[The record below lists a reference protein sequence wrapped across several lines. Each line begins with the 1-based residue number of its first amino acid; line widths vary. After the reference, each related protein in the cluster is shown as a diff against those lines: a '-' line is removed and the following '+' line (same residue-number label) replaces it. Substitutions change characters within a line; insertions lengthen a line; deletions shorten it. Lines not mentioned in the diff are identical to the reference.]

1 MSSQHSIQGQFE
13 KNKNCRSNHCHEC
26 GEVVDPRRA
35 KLQKRLCLDCQ
46 QDYEIRNPVAR
57 CVVPMH
63 KSNYILVTDK
73 KDLLGINNKGGL
85 VK

>member
-1 MSSQHSIQGQFE
+1 MSKQSSTQGQFV
-13 KNKNCRSNHCHEC
+13 KLQNCRNHHCHEC
-26 GEVVDPRRA
+26 GEVIDPRRA
-35 KLQKRLCLDCQ
+35 KLKKRLCLDCQ
-46 QDYEIRNPVAR
+46 QDYETHNPPTR

-85 VK
+85 IK